1 MREQLVRMHFNDRKS
16 WLEARPYG
24 IGASEAGAVV
34 GDSRFQTRAELWEL
48 KTGKTP
54 AKDLSENEAVQRG
67 VRMEG
72 ALREW
77 FIACHPELEVSHYPY
92 DMLCQKERTWLY
104 ATLDGEFAHRE
115 TGRRGGVE
123 IKTASPRGNWAEW
136 DGQVPAMY
144 YDQILHQHL
153 ATGYDWFYL
162 VAGLWKQNG
171 DVIIREYEWDA
182 DEGFRAD
189 AQWLLEAEESFWGY
203 VQRNQRPPEP
213 IRL

>member
-1 MREQLVRMHFNDRKS
+1 MMTERLHCVNRED
-16 WLEARPYG
+16 WLSNRGRG
-24 IGASEAGAVV
+24 IGASEAAAIV
-34 GDSRFQTRAELWEL
+34 GDSKFMTRAELWEL
-48 KTGKTP
+48 KTGKRS
-54 AKDLSENEAVQRG
+54 AKDLSDNEAVQRG

-77 FIACHPELEVSHYPY
+77 FKACHPELETVHYPY
-92 DMLCQKERTWLY
+92 DMLWMPERPWLY
-104 ATLDGEFAHRE
+104 ATLDGEFFHKESGE
-115 TGRRGGVE
+115 TGVLE

-153 ATGYDWFYL
+153 ATGSKWFFL

-171 DVIIREYEWDA
+171 DVVIREYEWKA
-182 DEGFRAD
+182 DEGFLAD
-189 AQWLLEAEESFWGY
+189 AEWLLAAEESFWGY

-213 IRL
+213 IKL

>member
-1 MREQLVRMHFNDRKS
+1 MKQNLVRMHFRNRKE
-16 WLEARPYG
+16 WLGARPFVL
-24 IGASEAGAVV
+24 GASEAAAVV
-34 GDSRFQTRAELWEL
+34 GDSKFQTRAQLWEV
-48 KTGKTP
+48 KTGKTRAP
-54 AKDLSENEAVQRG
+54 DLSGNEAVQRG

-72 ALREW
+72 ALRGW
-77 FIACHPELEVSHYPY
+77 FTASHPEFKIYHHPY
-92 DMLCQKERTWLY
+92 DMLCQKDRTWLI
-104 ATLDGEFAHRE
+104 ATLDGEFVHRE
-115 TGRRGGVE
+115 SGRHGAVE
-123 IKTASPRGNWAEW
+123 IKTAAPRGNWAEW

-153 ATGYDWFYL
+153 ATGFDWFFL

-171 DVIIREYEWDA
+171 DVIIREYEWNA

-189 AQWLLEAEESFWGY
+189 AEWLLAAEESFWGY